1 MRFQG
6 LLEEPPMHIVASVI
20 LALTLVTGLGA
31 GPAPAQE
38 AIQIGA
44 TAALT
49 GPVSSLGATQGK
61 LWEGW
66 EHAQN
71 EAGGIM
77 VRSLGK
83 KLPIKIIYYDDKS
96 DPKVSV
102 KFYEKLIN
110 DDKVQFLIGPM
121 GSPIGF
127 ASTTVAERYKFP
139 MLLGPSSDPKIFERG
154 FKYIQGVQD
163 LATEWSR
170 HYFDMHGKLGKAKT
184 MAILAEDILFSR
196 GVADGSKRFAAAVG
210 MKTVFDEVAPKDI
223 EDFTPIVARMKAAG
237 ADLAYIS
244 SYPPFF
250 IKFAKQAAEL
260 GYRPAALHCP
270 LCSAA
275 SVRQNLGP
283 LAELVTGEIFWVPGM
298 RLGDYRML
306 EATLKHSGVDPLQW
320 SFAVSSLIQLEV
332 LRAGI
337 EKTGTLD
344 REAVFQAIKGMD
356 VETIGGAW
364 KAQPNGAGTIT
375 PFPVQIQGG
384 QMPAVWPPKAKTGD
398 YVYPRQR

>member
-1 MRFQG
+1 
-6 LLEEPPMHIVASVI
+6 MHIVASVI

-110 DDKVQFLIGPM
+110 DDKVHFLIGPM

-196 GVADGSKRFAAAVG
+196 GVADGSKRFAAAAG

-275 SVRQNLGP
+275 SVRQTLGP

-306 EATLKHSGVDPLQW
+306 EATLKHWRCSGLESRRQALSTARPCFRPSRGW
-320 SFAVSSLIQLEV
+320 KSRRSAVPGRRSPTAPGPSRRSLC
-332 LRAGI
+332 RS
-337 EKTGTLD
+337 
-344 REAVFQAIKGMD
+344 KGGRCRPCGHRRRRR
-356 VETIGGAW
+356 VT
-364 KAQPNGAGTIT
+364 TYT
-375 PFPVQIQGG
+375 PGRG
-384 QMPAVWPPKAKTGD
+384 RG
-398 YVYPRQR
+398 

>member
-1 MRFQG
+1 MG
-6 LLEEPPMHIVASVI
+6 IVTRAV
-20 LALTLVTGLGA
+20 LVVALFAGALA
-31 GPAPAQE
+31 GPALAQD
-38 AIQIGA
+38 AIKIGA
-44 TAALT
+44 TAAIT
-49 GPVSSLGATQGK
+49 GPFNSLGGMQGK

-83 KLPIKIIYYDDKS
+83 KLPIKVIYYDDKS

-110 DDKVQFLIGPM
+110 DDKVHFLIGPM

-127 ASTTVAERYKFP
+127 AATTVAERYKFP

-154 FKYIQGVQD
+154 FTYIQGVQD

-184 MAILAEDILFSR
+184 MAVLTEDILFSR
-196 GVADGSKRFAAAVG
+196 GVADGSKRFATAAG
-210 MKTVFDEVAPKDI
+210 IRTVFDEVAPKDV
-223 EDFTPIVARMKAAG
+223 EDFTPMIARMKAAG
-237 ADLAYIS
+237 ADIAYIS
-244 SYPPFF
+244 SYPAFF

-275 SVRQNLGP
+275 SVRQTLGP
-283 LAELVTGEIFWVPGM
+283 LADMVSGEIFWMPGM
-298 RLGDYRML
+298 KLGDYRML
-306 EATLKHSGVDPLQW
+306 EAALKHSGVDPVQW

-337 EKTGTLD
+337 EKVGSLD
-344 REAVFQAIKGMD
+344 REAVFAAIKGME
-356 VETIGGAW
+356 VKTIGGTWRA
-364 KAQPNGAGTIT
+364 KPQGAGSIT
-375 PFPVQIQGG
+375 PFPVQIQGS
-384 QMPAVWPPKAKTGD
+384 QMLAVWPPDARLAE
-398 YVYPRQR
+398 YVYPRPR

>member
-1 MRFQG
+1 MTILVSLVVAVALAAG
-6 LLEEPPMHIVASVI
+6 LLASPA
-20 LALTLVTGLGA
+20 LA
-31 GPAPAQE
+31 QD
-38 AIQIGA
+38 AIKVGA
-44 TAALT
+44 TAAIT
-49 GPVSSLGATQGK
+49 GPFNSLGGMQGK

-71 EAGGIM
+71 QAGGIM
-77 VRSLGK
+77 VKSLGK
-83 KLPIKIIYYDDKS
+83 KLPLKIIYYDDKS

-102 KFYEKLIN
+102 KFYEKLVN
-110 DDKVQFLIGPM
+110 DDQVHFLIGPM

-127 ASTTVAERYKFP
+127 AATTVAERYKFP

-170 HYFDMHGKLGKAKT
+170 HYFDMHGKMGKAKT

-196 GVADGSKRFAAAVG
+196 GVADGSKRFATAAQI
-210 MKTVFDEVAPKDI
+210 KTVFDEVAPKDA
-223 EDFTPIVARMKAAG
+223 EDFTPIIARMKASG
-237 ADLAYIS
+237 ADIAYIS

-260 GYRPAALHCP
+260 GYKPAALHCP

-275 SVRQNLGP
+275 SVRQTLGP
-283 LAELVTGEIFWVPGM
+283 VADLVSGEIFWMPGM
-298 RLGDYRML
+298 KLGDYRML
-306 EATLKHSGVDPLQW
+306 EAAIKHSGVDPVQW

-337 EKTGTLD
+337 EKVGSLD
-344 REAVFQAIKGMD
+344 REAVFQAIKGME
-356 VETIGGAW
+356 VKTIGGTWRA
-364 KAQPNGAGTIT
+364 KPQGAGSIT
-375 PFPVQIQGG
+375 PFPVQIQGS
-384 QMPAVWPPKAKTGD
+384 QMLAVWPPDARLAE
-398 YVYPRQR
+398 YVYPRPR

>member
-1 MRFQG
+1 MRIVIRVATVLAAVLG
-6 LLEEPPMHIVASVI
+6 LA
-20 LALTLVTGLGA
+20 A
-31 GPAPAQE
+31 GPARAQD
-38 AIQIGA
+38 AIKIGA
-44 TAALT
+44 TAAIT
-49 GPVSSLGATQGK
+49 GPVSTLGATQGK

-66 EHAQN
+66 ERAQN
-71 EAGGIM
+71 EAGGIL

-83 KLPIKIIYYDDKS
+83 KLPIKIVYYDDRS

-110 DDKVQFLIGPM
+110 DDKVHFLIGPM

-163 LATEWSR
+163 LATEWSK
-170 HYFDMHGKLGKAKT
+170 HYFDMHGKLGRAKT
-184 MAILAEDILFSR
+184 VAILTEDILFSR

-210 MKTVFDEVAPKDI
+210 MKTVFDEVAPKDL
-223 EDFTPIVARMKAAG
+223 EDFTPAIARMKASG
-237 ADLAYIS
+237 ADLAYIA

-250 IKFAKQAAEL
+250 VKFAKQAAEL

-275 SVRQNLGP
+275 SVRQSLGS
-283 LAELVTGEIFWVPGM
+283 LSELVTGEIFWVPGM
-298 RLGDYRML
+298 KLGDHRML
-306 EATLKHSGVDPLQW
+306 EAALKHSGVDPLQW

-337 EKTGTLD
+337 EKVGSLD
-344 REAVFQAIKGMD
+344 RDAVFAAIKGME
-356 VETIGGAW
+356 VKTIGGTW
-364 KAQPNGAGTIT
+364 KAKPDGAGTIT

-384 QMPAVWPPKAKTGD
+384 QLTSLWPPEAKTGD
-398 YVYPRQR
+398 YVYPRQK

>member
-1 MRFQG
+1 MR
-6 LLEEPPMHIVASVI
+6 LLTTVA
-20 LALTLVTGLGA
+20 LVLLLLA
-31 GPAPAQE
+31 GPALAQD
-38 AIQIGA
+38 AIKIGA
-44 TAALT
+44 TAAIT
-49 GPVSSLGATQGK
+49 GPVSSLGAMQGK

-77 VRSLGK
+77 VRSLGR

-102 KFYEKLIN
+102 KFYEKLIS
-110 DDKVQFLIGPM
+110 DDKVHFLIGPM

-170 HYFDMHGKLGKAKT
+170 HYFDMHAKVGKAKT
-184 MAILAEDILFSR
+184 MAILTEDILFSR
-196 GVADGSKRFAAAVG
+196 GVADGSKRFAAAAG
-210 MKTVFDEVAPKDI
+210 MKVVFDEVAPKDV
-223 EDFTPIVARMKAAG
+223 EDFTPIIARLKATG

-260 GYRPAALHCP
+260 GYKPAALHCP

-275 SVRQNLGP
+275 SVRQTLGP

-298 RLGDYRML
+298 KLGDHRML
-306 EATLKHSGVDPLQW
+306 EAALKHSGVDPLQW

-337 EKTGTLD
+337 DKTGTLD
-344 REAVFQAIKGMD
+344 RDAVFAAIKGME
-356 VETIGGAW
+356 VKTIGGTW
-364 KAQPNGAGTIT
+364 KAKPDGAGTIT

-384 QMPAVWPPKAKTGD
+384 QMPAVWPSDAKTGE
-398 YVYPRQR
+398 YVYPRPK

>member
-1 MRFQG
+1 MRIVIRVATVLAAVLG
-6 LLEEPPMHIVASVI
+6 LA
-20 LALTLVTGLGA
+20 A
-31 GPAPAQE
+31 GPARAQD
-38 AIQIGA
+38 AIKIGA
-44 TAALT
+44 TAAIT
-49 GPVSSLGATQGK
+49 GPVSTLGATQGK

-66 EHAQN
+66 ERAQN
-71 EAGGIM
+71 EAGGIL

-83 KLPIKIIYYDDKS
+83 KLPIKIVYYDDRS

-110 DDKVQFLIGPM
+110 DDKVHFLIGPM

-163 LATEWSR
+163 LATEWSK
-170 HYFDMHGKLGKAKT
+170 HYFDMHGKLGRART
-184 MAILAEDILFSR
+184 VAILTEDILFSR
-196 GVADGSKRFAAAVG
+196 GVADGSKRFAAAAG
-210 MKTVFDEVAPKDI
+210 MKTVFDEVAPKDL
-223 EDFTPIVARMKAAG
+223 EDFTPAIARMKASG
-237 ADLAYIS
+237 ADLAYIA

-250 IKFAKQAAEL
+250 VKFAKQAAEL

-275 SVRQNLGP
+275 SVRQSLGS
-283 LAELVTGEIFWVPGM
+283 LSELVTGEIFWVPGM
-298 RLGDYRML
+298 KLGDHRML
-306 EATLKHSGVDPLQW
+306 EAALKHSGVDPLQW

-337 EKTGTLD
+337 EKVGSLD
-344 REAVFQAIKGMD
+344 RDAVFAAIKGME
-356 VETIGGAW
+356 VKTIGGTW
-364 KAQPNGAGTIT
+364 KAKPDGAGTIT

-384 QMPAVWPPKAKTGD
+384 QLTSLWPPEAKTGD
-398 YVYPRQR
+398 YVYPRQK